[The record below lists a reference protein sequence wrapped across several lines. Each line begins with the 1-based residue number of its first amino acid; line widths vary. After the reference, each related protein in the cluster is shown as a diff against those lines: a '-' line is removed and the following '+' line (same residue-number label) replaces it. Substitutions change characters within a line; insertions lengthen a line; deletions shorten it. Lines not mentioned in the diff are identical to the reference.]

1 MRTFLTI
8 LFTLAS
14 LSLAQ
19 AHAFLDHAEPKV
31 GSTVQVSPAVIKI
44 WFTMQ
49 LNPDGSMIQ
58 VLDSKGVK
66 VSRSQVKIDP
76 IDGKLM
82 TVSVPKLGAGSY
94 RVVWT
99 AVCHC
104 CGDTTRGDFTFTV
117 AGP

>member
-1 MRTFLTI
+1 MRTFLTV

-19 AHAFLDHAEPKV
+19 AHAFLDHADPKV

-58 VLDSKGVK
+58 VFDSKGEK
-66 VSRSQVKIDP
+66 VSSSQAKIDP
-76 IDGKLM
+76 VDGQLM
-82 TVSVPKLGAGSY
+82 SVSIPKLGAGTY

-99 AVCHC
+99 ALCHC
-104 CGDTTRGDFTFTV
+104 CGYTTHGDYTFTV
-117 AGP
+117 AVP